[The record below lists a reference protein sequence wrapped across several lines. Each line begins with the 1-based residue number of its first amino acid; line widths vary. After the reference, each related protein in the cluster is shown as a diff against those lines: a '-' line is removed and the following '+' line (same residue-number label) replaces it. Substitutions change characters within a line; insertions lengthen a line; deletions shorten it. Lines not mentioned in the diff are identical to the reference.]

1 MSASTNLK
9 VSSEK
14 MTFTLQDIIQHSDYS
29 LTIFTPE
36 EIAAIELYEKRG
48 KPYLR
53 DFANEKERPAKP
65 EEIVRQLFLYR
76 LITTYRYPAARISVE
91 KGVQFG
97 SSIAEKRADIVV
109 HDKDDPTAAY
119 IIVEVKKPKR
129 KDGLEQLKSYCNAEG
144 APIAVWTNG
153 GEEITLRRTEPN
165 VYKNLYTIPRADQ
178 TLAEV
183 INERVTIEELTARNK
198 LVTEK
203 WTLKKIILDLENLV
217 LANAGVDAFE
227 EVFKLIYAK
236 LYDEAQ
242 AKKRKG
248 HYVEFRASG
257 ETHSEL
263 YEKINNLF
271 EEAKGRWPGVFLD
284 GEKIE
289 LSPDALAVCVSFL
302 QDIKLFNS
310 NLQIIDE
317 AFEYL
322 STQVAKGAKGQYFT
336 PRYVIDMCVRML
348 NPKDGEYMIDTAAGS
363 CGFTV
368 HTMFYVWGGELT
380 SDGPTREQTEYANE
394 YVYGLDFDSRSVKI
408 AKALNLI
415 AGDGKTNVYRV
426 NSLAPFQ
433 WVEDARVG
441 LRPRLRRFP
450 KSADTQE
457 NAKSYR
463 EFDFDIVM
471 TNPPFAGDVSD
482 SRILHQYELAKQWK
496 GIDLDAL
503 EDEAERERYAD
514 SPYRFAFKE
523 SGKWTQNQSRDLL
536 FVERNLQFLKPG
548 GRMAIVLPQ
557 GRFNNDSDARL
568 RHFISEH
575 ARILAV
581 VGLHGNTF
589 KPHTG
594 TKTSVLFVQK
604 WNEDQKAGALC
615 PKVDNYPIFFATSE
629 HGGKDNSGEYIFLKD
644 ADDEKLH
651 DLFTHEIVDQD
662 LFDVRVVL
670 QQQLNKLR
678 ERSAGNPALLK
689 SYEERYT
696 ELLKHLPQRP
706 TVAEAFIE
714 FAKRHGFSFWQ
725 EDEG

>member
-1 MSASTNLK
+1 MAI
-9 VSSEK
+9 
-14 MTFTLQDIIQHSDYS
+14 TLQDIIQHSDYS

-36 EIAAIELYEKRG
+36 EIAALELYEKKG

-53 DFANEKERPAKP
+53 DFANDKERSAKP

-76 LITTYRYPAARISVE
+76 LMNTYRYPASRISVE

-119 IIVEVKKPKR
+119 IIIEVKKPKR

-144 APIAVWTNG
+144 APIAIWTNG
-153 GEEITLRRTEPN
+153 GEEITLRRTDP
-165 VYKNLYTIPRADQ
+165 NLYESLPGIPRADQ
-178 TLAEV
+178 TLAEI

-198 LVTEK
+198 LVAEK

-289 LSPDALAVCVSFL
+289 LSPDAVSVCVSFL

-348 NPKDGEYMIDTAAGS
+348 NPKEDEYMIDTAAGS

-368 HTMFYVWGGELT
+368 HTTFYVWGGELT
-380 SDGPTREQTEYANE
+380 SAGPTREQTEYANE

-433 WVEDARVG
+433 WGEDARVG
-441 LRPRLRRFP
+441 LKPRLRRFP
-450 KSADTQE
+450 KAADTQE

-496 GIDLDAL
+496 GIDLEAL

-514 SPYRFAFKE
+514 NRFRHAFKE

-557 GRFNNDSDARL
+557 GRFNNVSDARL

-604 WNEDQKAGALC
+604 WNDDPKAGALC
-615 PKVDNYPIFFATSE
+615 PKVDDYSIFFATSE
-629 HGGKDNSGEYIFLKD
+629 HGGKDNSGEYLFLKD
-644 ADDEKLH
+644 ADGEKLH
-651 DLFTHEIVDQD
+651 DLFDHEIVDQD
-662 LFDVRVVL
+662 LFDVRIVL
-670 QQQLNKLR
+670 QQQLEKLR
-678 ERSAGNPALLK
+678 ERDANNPALLEV
-689 SYEERYT
+689 YEERYT

-706 TVAEAFIE
+706 TVTEAFID
-714 FAKRHGFSFWQ
+714 FAKRHNFSFWQ
-725 EDEG
+725 EDED